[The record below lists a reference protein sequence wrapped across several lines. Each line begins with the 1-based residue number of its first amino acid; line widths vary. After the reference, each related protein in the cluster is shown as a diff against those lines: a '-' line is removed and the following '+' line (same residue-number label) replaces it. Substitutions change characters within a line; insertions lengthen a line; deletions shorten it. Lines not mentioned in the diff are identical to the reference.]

1 MRRLLSAAA
10 FVLTTLLVA
19 GCGPEMHYV
28 ASDPTVR
35 APKPR
40 EYDMPFSYEAPDRPH
55 KVLGELRISEKIQ
68 PSYKTTSTFDRI
80 LFKMRERAIDL
91 GADAIVSLKTLDS
104 QNGGSEGRLTLVG
117 TLVIYTAPPPLSS
130 VNR

>member
-40 EYDMPFSYEAPDRPH
+40 EYDMPFSYEAPDRPTRSWANSGSA
-55 KVLGELRISEKIQ
+55 KKSSQATRPPALSTGSYSRCGSG
-68 PSYKTTSTFDRI
+68 PSI
-80 LFKMRERAIDL
+80 W
-91 GADAIVSLKTLDS
+91 G
-104 QNGGSEGRLTLVG
+104 
-117 TLVIYTAPPPLSS
+117 
-130 VNR
+130 